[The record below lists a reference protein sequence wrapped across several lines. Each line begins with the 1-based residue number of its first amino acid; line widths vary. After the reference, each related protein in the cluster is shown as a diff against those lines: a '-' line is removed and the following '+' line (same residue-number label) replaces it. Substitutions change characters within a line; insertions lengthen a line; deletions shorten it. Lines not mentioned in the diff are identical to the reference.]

1 MAKFTVEIDLDM
13 DDYVNDPDA
22 VRNDVKA
29 HIVREVAS
37 RCHIPWITDADARKE
52 MREAVKAEIT
62 MIVREV
68 VESEVRQ
75 IADSEF
81 TPTNKWGEKTGD
93 PVTLRGM
100 VADAARTWFS
110 EPTDERGNVGY
121 AANGPKRPRIEWKI
135 LGLISEVFK
144 AEAAT
149 TVEAVKN
156 EVRAGVQRKIGAEIA
171 SAVAKLLQP

>member
-37 RCHIPWITDADARKE
+37 RCQIPWIIDTDARKE
-52 MREAVKAEIT
+52 MREAVRLEIT
-62 MIVREV
+62 QIVREV
-68 VESEVRQ
+68 VEGEVRQ
-75 IADSEF
+75 IATSQF
-81 TPTNKWGEKTGD
+81 TPTNKWGEAAGE

-100 VADAARTWFS
+100 IADHAKTWFS
-110 EPTDERGNVGY
+110 EPTTERGEVGF
-121 AANGPKRPRIEWKI
+121 AHGQKRPRIEWQI
-135 LGLISEVFK
+135 RAMIDEVFK

-149 TVEAVKN
+149 TVEAVKG
-156 EVRAGVQRKIGAEIA
+156 EVRAGIQRKVGDEIA
-171 SAVAKLLQP
+171 ATVAKLLRP